1 MMVIT
6 LSGSK
11 PPFVTLL
18 VPPSEPISESESNN
32 NSSQSESDDDIIPH
46 EGGYSPTN
54 SYTWSDEDHEHS
66 DKEQHNDTLK
76 HT

>member
-11 PPFVTLL
+11 PPTVTLL
-18 VPPSEPISESESNN
+18 VPPSEPISESESSN
-32 NSSQSESDDDIIPH
+32 NSSQSESDDDSIPH
-46 EGGYSPTN
+46 EGGCSPTN
-54 SYTWSDEDHEHS
+54 AYAWSDDDHEHS
-66 DKEQHNDTLK
+66 DKEHNNDTLK